1 VENHGHEPAVNVH
14 VKDVLP
20 IGLKYIS
27 GSTQIDRTGTGKCYE
42 YIDDISGTTPLADG
56 LKVTEYLDICQGP
69 DSCESILVRFKAE
82 PVDPPKHAAFLNT
95 ALIYDEKSGGIESAY
110 KSNQGLPLRTNVDF
124 ECDETVKELYTE
136 DQEETSDN
144 DGDDEKDNG
153 TGEEPEEIEDESA
166 CSCTILF

>member
-1 VENHGHEPAVNVH
+1 M
-14 VKDVLP
+14 
-20 IGLKYIS
+20 
-27 GSTQIDRTGTGKCYE
+27 
-42 YIDDISGTTPLADG
+42 
-56 LKVTEYLDICQGP
+56 KVTEYLDICQGP

-136 DQEETSDN
+136 ESMSCEGTIDVEDPSEEDDDKGDQEETSDN